1 MNNIIHRI
9 IFITLLLITQ
19 ISLFAMELVP
29 FQPNNSSSEIYFL
42 INNITPQYAVP
53 VDTKKDLLKI
63 YIAITNDERIASH
76 KYDEIINIPDY
87 MNLNK
92 HHKCYI
98 QDLFHIQELFNEYR
112 IVDDINNKKMIVL
125 TAASYQKMLKLPQ
138 NVRRKIADRYSPMI
152 IVTKSKYGITPQ
164 RATNEEI
171 IIEAMKSG
179 SKNTGIIA
187 AMITTLKYFQWIP
200 LPDPFFAIPLAS
212 FILGFGILAFTEVI
226 NSDIYPLDKELKY
239 RYHGYQL
246 LSLLPEDDTK

>member
-29 FQPNNSSSEIYFL
+29 FQPSNSSSEMYFL

-98 QDLFHIQELFNEYR
+98 QELFGEYR
-112 IVDDINNKKMIVL
+112 ILDDINNKKMVIL
-125 TAASYQKMLKLPQ
+125 TAINYQKMLKLPQ
-138 NVRRKIADRYSPMI
+138 SVRRKIADRYSPMI
-152 IVTKSKYGITPQ
+152 IVMKSKYGITPQ
-164 RATNEEI
+164 QATNKE
-171 IIEAMKSG
+171 IIEAIKSDF
-179 SKNTGIIA
+179 KNACIMA
-187 AMITTLKYFQWIP
+187 AMITILEYLQCITLANYFFTVP
-200 LPDPFFAIPLAS
+200 LISLM
-212 FILGFGILAFTEVI
+212 LGFELLTFTKVI
-226 NSDIYPLDKELKY
+226 YNAIHLLTRELIY
-239 RYHGYQL
+239 RYHKQL